1 MMQPDQQ
8 ASIAAQ
14 LAALPNTPMKALW
27 VLWDEHFPRRPTH
40 TNRSYIESRIAYRI
54 QELAYGELPAG
65 IRRNLAD
72 CGAKHSKIAIA
83 KKGGRGTEFH
93 LMPGTALVREWD
105 ERKYRSTLTT
115 AGLNEVDGK
124 PDKSRSAAAR
134 HITGTQWSGSKFFGL
149 IDSKGVSR

>member
-65 IRRNLAD
+65 IRRHLAD

-83 KKGGRGTEFH
+83 KKGLCLPNNRHEI
-93 LMPGTALVREWD
+93 LQVLSLNSSLYPEKRC
-105 ERKYRSTLTT
+105 KRSTNHRALRSPVPWLNHGHADST
-115 AGLNEVDGK
+115 ATAPPLLR
-124 PDKSRSAAAR
+124 P
-134 HITGTQWSGSKFFGL
+134 F
-149 IDSKGVSR
+149 